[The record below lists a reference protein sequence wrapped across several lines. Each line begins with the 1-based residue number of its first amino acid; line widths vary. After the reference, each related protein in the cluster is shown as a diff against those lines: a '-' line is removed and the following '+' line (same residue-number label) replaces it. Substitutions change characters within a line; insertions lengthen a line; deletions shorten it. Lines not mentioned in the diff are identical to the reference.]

1 MLTIFGVIAVSIMA
15 AAYWLEARS
24 PWYTLLFAAAS
35 AATAVYSGLSD
46 VYPIMV
52 IEGIWS
58 LMALQRFRN
67 RLRDSRARG
76 HGTSSLGA
84 SVRTAPG
91 LEVAGFEVAGPPDQP
106 LA

>member
-15 AAYWLEARS
+15 AAYWLENRS
-24 PWYTLLFAAAS
+24 PGYTLLFAAAS
-35 AATAVYSGLSD
+35 LATAIYSGLSE

-58 LMALQRFRN
+58 LMALLRFRT
-67 RLRDSRARG
+67 RLRDSRPRG
-76 HGTSSLGA
+76 QGASSLGA
-84 SVRTAPG
+84 PALTEPG

-106 LA
+106 VG